1 MAKLFTLLLIL
12 INVAL
17 AVSGQLSIKAG
28 MKQVGYITS
37 QNAFQLVLSSFRNVY
52 VVAGLL
58 AYALAAVTWIMVLSR
73 VDVSFAYPMLSIGY
87 IAVLIFSVVY
97 LGEVATLTRIVGTGL
112 IIAGVVLIFRS

>member
-1 MAKLFTLLLIL
+1 MFTLLLIL

-37 QNAFQLVLSSFRNVY
+37 QNALQLVLSSFRNVY

-58 AYALAAVTWIMVLSR
+58 AYALASITWIMVLSR